1 MKQLSNSLLV
11 FFLLISSSL
20 IAQIE
25 FKTASFIDNSGN
37 KIDCFIKDVDWKSN
51 PTFFEYKLSENE
63 AVQIAKI
70 ENVASFQIG
79 ESTKYMRKTV
89 EMDRWDKFSTPSVQ
103 KHPIFKTETIF
114 LKTLVEGEAALYS
127 YSENSFNTYFYSV
140 ASKNPQQL
148 VQKQYVVNN
157 GTKDIV
163 YKNDLYKKQLEAD
176 LVGDNVKASEI
187 RNLTYFKA
195 DFINVFQKYNGGK
208 GQALGLASATK
219 TKINI
224 TPRIGLNMNQVDVK
238 HLVYSDYEYDFGTKS
253 NIRIGVEVEGVLPF
267 NRGKWAMAIEPVYT
281 SYKADGDGSDYTADI
296 DYQALELHVVARHYM
311 FLKNDSKLFLNAGF
325 LYSTDLNDAIYAPA
339 RRPFPVAIDM
349 NFQLVL
355 GAGYKYKKISAEVRY
370 IGNQSMIVNHSTWQ
384 AHYTS
389 YSFVLGYTIF

>member
-79 ESTKYMRKTV
+79 ESTKYIRKTV

-148 VQKQYVVNN
+148 VQKQYIVNN

-195 DFINVFQKYNGGK
+195 DFINIFQKYNGDK

-311 FLKNDSKLFLNAGF
+311 FLK
-325 LYSTDLNDAIYAPA
+325 
-339 RRPFPVAIDM
+339 
-349 NFQLVL
+349 
-355 GAGYKYKKISAEVRY
+355 
-370 IGNQSMIVNHSTWQ
+370 
-384 AHYTS
+384 
-389 YSFVLGYTIF
+389 TIPNYF